1 MKILELTDYTLTLDY
16 SKIKEIKLINTHL
29 EGLISF
35 NHIQSF
41 VIGDMQFLQAKII
54 SEYLLEELL
63 KIYESVM

>member
-16 SKIKEIKLINTHL
+16 SKIKEIQLINAQL

-35 NHIQSF
+35 NHIKSF

-54 SEYLLEELL
+54 SEYSLDKLL